1 MIIEGLWTANNQ
13 VLLIIYFVK
22 VSVKIVN
29 IFLTLKGKQLK
40 MNCPDW
46 NNNYEYESVKDL
58 KKKTICKHI
67 KMLLQFDNE
76 LGMMLRK
83 VSWWTWIHG

>member
-1 MIIEGLWTANNQ
+1 
-13 VLLIIYFVK
+13 
-22 VSVKIVN
+22 
-29 IFLTLKGKQLK
+29 
-40 MNCPDW
+40 MNCTDR
-46 NNNYEYESVKDL
+46 NNNYKYESVKDL

-83 VSWWTWIHG
+83 VS